1 MKKSLTAFRGFAAIL
16 AAAVAACALSIL
28 LGLAIERAYALDEP
42 AYSPGEDYF
51 IDEPD
56 AFLDQ
61 DPGYS
66 GATESEG
73 STTYWMTCPFYLEWV
88 SNDVVIYEGETAYI
102 GCRATGLDDLAYE
115 WYLSADGG
123 QWFEKTDLVGSEH
136 TLSGLKVNDPQDTP
150 YIYKCLITNGDGLS
164 TLVATVN
171 VTVLSG
177 GGTHFPQTGDAMLYI
192 AGALAALALIA
203 LACMYLS
210 RKKTARATK
219 LEDRKEDTSY
229 K

>member
-1 MKKSLTAFRGFAAIL
+1 MKENFSLAKSFIAIL
-16 AAAVAACALSIL
+16 GICVAACALSNL

-42 AYSPGEDYF
+42 AYSPGENYF

-88 SNDVVIYEGETAYI
+88 SDDVVIYEGETAYI

-115 WYLSADGG
+115 WYLSTDGG

-171 VTVLSG
+171 VTVLSA
-177 GGTHFPQTGDAMLYI
+177 GGTYCPQTGDAMFYI
-192 AGALAALALIA
+192 TGALAVLALIA

-210 RKKTARATK
+210 WMKEERAEK